1 MAPYAPS
8 PPTDAL
14 VRAAA
19 AAQAPAD
26 LHAAEALAE
35 AMAGWDA
42 DELRCYREAVAR
54 EVERLGGAL
63 PDGFLA
69 AEALAL
75 AWLDGAAPGHVRRA

>member
-1 MAPYAPS
+1 MAPHPPLATD
-8 PPTDAL
+8 PTDLL

-19 AAQAPAD
+19 AAQTPAD

-42 DELRCYREAVAR
+42 DEVACYREAVTR
-54 EVERLGGAL
+54 EVERLGATP

-75 AWLDGAAPGHVRRA
+75 AWLDGVASLPTR